1 MRGFDR
7 LCDGRWIGG
16 RGRGSGSPF
25 PHFPQL
31 LETAGTTASWP
42 RGVEASSFIDLLRGC
57 VSQHVQ
63 REPHALLTLRGLI
76 RTLLPARSA
85 ERGPGGR
92 VDRRCAATGNARHP
106 LSRNETDDL
115 LYVRPSPARTVSARK
130 ADDFAKGLSS
140 LGVMSSGEE
149 AYLRVLATL
158 ATARFPFD
166 CRRVPRWAG
175 STARRRQ

>member
-1 MRGFDR
+1 MA
-7 LCDGRWIGG
+7 GG
-16 RGRGSGSPF
+16 S
-25 PHFPQL
+25 
-31 LETAGTTASWP
+31 AGEGEGA
-42 RGVEASSFIDLLRGC
+42 DLLSRISLNCWKLLGHGQLASRC
-57 VSQHVQ
+57 RSLELHRPAPRMRQPT
-63 REPHALLTLRGLI
+63 RPARTARALLTLRGLII

-130 ADDFAKGLSS
+130 ADDFAKRLSS

-158 ATARFPFD
+158 ATARLPFE